1 MARLSFVEQERIARN
16 MTDTDIL
23 REYEQKGSVLPP
35 GIAIDPSVLLGEM
48 EGRTYVRDAA
58 SAAQTSANMQ
68 PGTTAD
74 QQVGR
79 FVQGMQGAQELLA
92 MGPQQGM
99 GPQGAPQQMGPQ
111 MAADGGVIGY
121 QTGGMYGSVIDD
133 PAGQGALAAR
143 MGVSREEFARL
154 LQGGLPEEKSGIP
167 YLSGATDMLFGA
179 RTLGEALDNPF
190 RVLGTTG
197 LNIGLAGLTGLTGGM
212 AAPLFAGRF
221 AAARGLPALTR
232 AFASPTGG
240 LFTKAAPGGQQLLR
254 MSARGGAGTKVDDLG
269 LMDRLVR
276 GLSGGLGGRGY
287 RQFLSTPAGATAL
300 ASLGSGRI
308 MPAATRAALD
318 RARNRAAMVAGA
330 SALLPGTIGVS
341 AIASALRDDPTL
353 TQEQIDEALAAF
365 EAEAALQ
372 QAPEQD
378 AMAAARGFGSALR
391 DDLGEIYTDRIRAL
405 TNYQAELRE
414 ATPEEEA
421 LESMFSTR
429 SDAMLDRIDPE
440 RDRGELLSM
449 LAGGAARA
457 IDRGGRGGSS
467 VDALVDISDEMRRRG
482 REQRAERQSLED
494 LAFQLDTVPLERAA
508 FRSRQTT
515 LPERMQAISDLQR
528 DVAQLSAGELGIYG
542 NLLTLAE
549 QNRMAR
555 LVDIGDL
562 EGIRRYLMTQITAEK
577 MTPEEADQI
586 FASLGSRVIDAN
598 MSGIASLGF

>member
-58 SAAQTSANMQ
+58 SAAQASANMQ

-121 QTGGMYGSVIDD
+121 QTGGMYGPVIDD

-143 MGVSREEFARL
+143 AGASREEFARL

-179 RTLGEALDNPF
+179 RTLGEALDNPL

-197 LNIGLAGLTGLTGGM
+197 ANIGMAGLAALGGGALAPAFM
-212 AAPLFAGRF
+212 ARMGAV
-221 AAARGLPALTR
+221 RGIPALFNALRT
-232 AFASPTGG
+232 PTGAVLSRG
-240 LFTKAAPGGQQLLR
+240 GPGGQRLLQ
-254 MSARGGAGTKVDDLG
+254 MSAAGGLRG
-269 LMDRLVR
+269 RLA
-276 GLSGGLGGRGY
+276 GGLGGRRY
-287 RQFLSTPAGATAL
+287 RELIANNPFLLNMGPGGRFVQTATQ
-300 ASLGSGRI
+300 SLRPSNF
-308 MPAATRAALD
+308 MSPSVQAALD
-318 RARNRAAMVAGA
+318 RARRTALLRGGATLGGGAAVLGSGVL
-330 SALLPGTIGVS
+330 SALQ
-341 AIASALRDDPTL
+341 DDPTL
-353 TQEQIDEALAAF
+353 TQEQIDEAMAAF

-508 FRSRQTT
+508 FRSRQST

-549 QNRMAR
+549 QNRMAN
-555 LVDIGDL
+555 LLDIGDL
-562 EGIRRYLMTQITAEK
+562 EGIRRYLMTQVTAEK
-577 MTPEEADQI
+577 MTPEEADQL